1 MLSSLANVAEQS
13 GAKTFAE
20 AISIERRKAE
30 KDFREQRDK
39 LLSNNYKITLTDVL
53 SQRLKE
59 PEKMKKTA
67 YQKWLEGL
75 GNEERRRLKLEGP
88 NDFWYECDEYKK
100 FKNYHFEDLSQK
112 YYSDWVEKKKNWKRN
127 KSNK

>member
-1 MLSSLANVAEQS
+1 MSV
-13 GAKTFAE
+13 
-20 AISIERRKAE
+20 ERRKAQ
-30 KDFREQRDK
+30 KDFIKQRDK
-39 LLSNNYKITLTDVL
+39 FLNKNYKITLTDVF
-53 SQRLKE
+53 SQRLRE
-59 PEKMKKTA
+59 PEKMKKSK

-75 GNEERRRLKLEGP
+75 GYEEKRSLKLFEP
-88 NDFWYECDEYKK
+88 NDFWYENEEYRK